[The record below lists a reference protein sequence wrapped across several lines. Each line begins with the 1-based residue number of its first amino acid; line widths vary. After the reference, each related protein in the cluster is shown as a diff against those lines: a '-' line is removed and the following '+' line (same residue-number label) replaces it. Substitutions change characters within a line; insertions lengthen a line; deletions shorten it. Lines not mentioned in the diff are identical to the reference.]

1 MPRGRPPGS
10 KNKPKEGKPV
20 ARIGQKTLRNY
31 EPKRICAKCQQSL
44 APRNFYRSQNPMHT
58 DGYSPFCKDCFC
70 SECLDNEGHVDY
82 DKLKLMLQQVDRPF
96 INRLV
101 DAAVSEYQNK
111 YVRTH
116 PDEPNANDSPIV
128 KIYMRM
134 VSALPAYNRL
144 TYANGVEL
152 DRIQRAGTDKLPP
165 PSYWTPNTHSVRTQ
179 SYDEDDEPI
188 YLEDEKPFEVTP
200 EIVRRFGQG
209 YTKKQYR
216 AMQEKYD
223 FLTVSYPDVT
233 NLHTEALCTYIKLK
247 VQEEQAVVEG
257 DVEKAAEWSAL
268 ASKAAD
274 KAKIN
279 PSQLSKT
286 DMNNGVNSY
295 SELMM
300 ALEQEVDIIPI
311 LPRFLY
317 EPKDAPDFI
326 LWCYINYVRRA
337 EGKPD
342 CAYEDVYHFYEEH
355 KQEYI
360 RSTGD
365 PYGLFKDDPTEENHE
380 SVKRFIALPKDY
392 GESNG

>member
-31 EPKRICAKCQQSL
+31 EPKRICAKCQQAL

-70 SECLDNEGHVDY
+70 SECLDGEGHVDY

-165 PSYWTPNTHSVRTQ
+165 PSYWTPNTHSVRT
-179 SYDEDDEPI
+179 
-188 YLEDEKPFEVTP
+188 
-200 EIVRRFGQG
+200 
-209 YTKKQYR
+209 
-216 AMQEKYD
+216 
-223 FLTVSYPDVT
+223 
-233 NLHTEALCTYIKLK
+233 
-247 VQEEQAVVEG
+247 
-257 DVEKAAEWSAL
+257 
-268 ASKAAD
+268 
-274 KAKIN
+274 
-279 PSQLSKT
+279 
-286 DMNNGVNSY
+286 
-295 SELMM
+295 
-300 ALEQEVDIIPI
+300 
-311 LPRFLY
+311 
-317 EPKDAPDFI
+317 
-326 LWCYINYVRRA
+326 
-337 EGKPD
+337 
-342 CAYEDVYHFYEEH
+342 
-355 KQEYI
+355 
-360 RSTGD
+360 
-365 PYGLFKDDPTEENHE
+365 
-380 SVKRFIALPKDY
+380 
-392 GESNG
+392 